1 MASADRPSPPP
12 PPNPRPARADT
23 RTRRAAAVLAA
34 GLLGLLP
41 PARAAAP
48 DAVDFNRDVR
58 PLLSNTCLRCHG
70 PDVKGNPSGLRL
82 DQPQFALAPHR
93 GESGREV
100 TAWIPGKP
108 AASEAWRR
116 ITSTDPAEVM
126 PPPEALHQ
134 LSAADKATLRRWIE
148 QGARYATHWAYVP
161 PVRPPLPP
169 PTGDGPPTDHPIDRL
184 LAANLAARG
193 LGFSPPADPRTLLR
207 RLSLDLTG
215 LPPTAAEAEAFAGDP
230 RPAAYREHVERLLA
244 SPRYGER
251 MAVAWLDL
259 VRFADSTGLHGD
271 QLLNNFPYRDYVI
284 GAFNRNLPFDRF
296 TTEQLAGDLLPGATD
311 EQRVASGFNRLNM
324 VTREGGAQTGEYLAK
339 YAADR
344 VRTVSTAWLGSTLAC
359 AECHDHKYD
368 PFTLKDFYA
377 FAAYFADVKQWGVYR
392 HFVYTPEPELA
403 VHTDDYPFPPEIEVE
418 SPYLRAREARLRA
431 ARDAAL
437 DAGGARVLA
446 DPAARGEALAWA
458 TATGEL
464 LRRHPDGWRVLA
476 PAAAEASNDVSA
488 ETLPDGSVRL
498 RNPPAAPADGRKR
511 AETRVELAF
520 DPGGGPV
527 SSLRL
532 EALPDEA
539 HGGRVT
545 RDGRALFEVKLA
557 FALRGPGGGEDRPL
571 EPAEIHALGETETYF
586 NGRRRV
592 SLRPSW
598 RSSRAAA
605 HAPQAVVAQFRTPV
619 RLRDGERLVLTVT
632 NAPPNFH
639 QRDFMGEPGRL
650 RVAVSPLAAPL
661 PGEALAEADRRAL
674 LSPEAAAGRVAR
686 LYHHAVRHYGAPEAA
701 EARREILECNGGRA
715 SSMITVATE
724 PRVTRV
730 LPRGNWQDESGEIV
744 RPAPPRFLAGGS
756 GPEPGAP
763 RATRL
768 DLARWLTA
776 PENPLTARTF
786 VNRLWR
792 QFFGRAL
799 SGAVEDLGLQGE
811 YPSHPELLDWLAV
824 EFRESGWDVKALVRL
839 IVSSRAYRQSSRAE
853 PRLREV
859 DPENRWLARQ
869 SARRLEAEFV
879 RDNAL
884 FAAGLLNGDLGG
896 PSAAAYQPPGHYDQL
911 NFPLREY
918 VAHRDERQY
927 RRGLYLHWQRTFL
940 HPMLANFDAPSR
952 EECTAARA
960 ESTTPQQALTLLNDP
975 TFVEAARALA
985 ERVLPLPADRRLE
998 AAFLHVLARPPEPRE
1013 ADSLRTFL
1021 AAQEAAYRSR
1031 PADAAALSA
1040 VGLRPPPAGADPAEL
1055 AAWTAVA
1062 RALLNLHETIIR
1074 Y

>member
-1 MASADRPSPPP
+1 MATAEPQPSSRESSPG
-12 PPNPRPARADT
+12 PAGQAYL
-23 RTRRAAAVLAA
+23 RRALALAA
-34 GLLGLLP
+34 GLGALLP
-41 PARAAAP
+41 RLTGAAP
-48 DAVDFNRDVR
+48 ERVDFNRDIR

-82 DQPQFALAPHR
+82 DRPEFALAPHR
-93 GESGREV
+93 SDSGRQV
-100 TAWIPGKP
+100 TAWVPGKP

-116 ITSTDPAEVM
+116 IISTDPAEVM
-126 PPPEALHQ
+126 PPPDALHQ
-134 LSAADKATLRRWIE
+134 LSPADKATLRRWIE
-148 QGARYATHWAYVP
+148 QGARYAKHWAYVP

-169 PTGDGPPTDHPIDRL
+169 APGGGSPADHPIDRF

-193 LGFSPPADPRTLLR
+193 LGYSPPTDPRTLLR

-215 LPPTAAEAEAFAGDP
+215 LPPTPPEADAFAGDT
-230 RPAAYREHVERLLA
+230 RPGAYREHVERLLA
-244 SPRYGER
+244 SPHYGER

-344 VRTVSTAWLGSTLAC
+344 VRTVATTWLGSTLAC

-368 PFTLKDFYA
+368 PFTIRDFYA

-403 VHTDDYPFPPEIEVE
+403 VHTDDYPFPPEIEVT
-418 SPYLRAREARLRA
+418 SPYLRAREARLMA

-437 DAGGARVLA
+437 DAGGVRVRA
-446 DPAARGEALAWA
+446 DPAARAGAIAWA
-458 TATGEL
+458 TAAGEL
-464 LRRHPDGWRVLA
+464 LRRHPDGWRVLH
-476 PAAAEASNDVSA
+476 PVAAEASNGVAA
-488 ETLPDGSVRL
+488 EPLADGSLRL
-498 RNPPAAPADGRKR
+498 RNPASAPAADGRKR
-511 AETRVELAF
+511 AETRVELVF
-520 DPGGGPV
+520 EPGAGPV

-545 RDGRALFEVKLA
+545 RDGRALFEVKLTLA
-557 FALRGPGGGEDRPL
+557 ARAAGNGGDAPL
-571 EPAEIHALGETETYF
+571 EPAEIYALGETESYF

-592 SLRPSW
+592 SLRPGW
-598 RSSRAAA
+598 RSSSAAA
-605 HAPQAVVAQFRTPV
+605 RAPQAVVVQFREPL
-619 RLRDGERLVLTVT
+619 RLRDGARLVLTVT
-632 NAPPNFH
+632 TAPPNFH

-661 PGEALAEADRRAL
+661 PGETLAELDRQAL
-674 LSPEAAAGRVAR
+674 SRPEDAEVRVAR
-686 LYHHAVRHYGAPEAA
+686 LYHHATRHFGTAEAA
-701 EARREILECNGGRA
+701 EELREILECNGGRA
-715 SSMITVATE
+715 ASMITVATE
-724 PRVTRV
+724 PRTTRV
-730 LPRGNWQDESGEIV
+730 LARGNWQDESGEIV
-744 RPAPPRFLAGGS
+744 RPAPPRFLAGGAEANS
-756 GPEPGAP
+756 GAP

-768 DLARWLTA
+768 DLARWLMA
-776 PENPLTARTF
+776 PENPLTARAF

-824 EFRESGWDVKALVRL
+824 EFRESGWDVKGLVRI
-839 IVSSRAYRQSSRAE
+839 IVTSRAYQQSSRAE
-853 PRLREV
+853 PRLREL

-884 FAAGLLNGDLGG
+884 FAAGLLNGELGG
-896 PSAAAYQPPGHYDQL
+896 PSAAPYQPPGHYDQL
-911 NFPLREY
+911 NFPLRDY

-927 RRGLYLHWQRTFL
+927 RRGLYMHWQRTFL

-952 EECTAARA
+952 EECTAARPD
-960 ESTTPQQALTLLNDP
+960 STTPQQALTLLNDP

-985 ERVLPLPADRRLE
+985 ERVLALPADGRLE
-998 AAFLHVLARPPEPRE
+998 AAFLRVLARPPEPRE
-1013 ADSLRTFL
+1013 AESLRAFL
-1021 AAQEAAYRSR
+1021 AAQEAAYRER
-1031 PADAAALSA
+1031 PGDAGALVA
-1040 VGLRPPPAGADPAEL
+1040 VGLRPPSHGADPVTL

-1062 RALLNLHETIIR
+1062 RVLLNLNETIVR

>member
-1 MASADRPSPPP
+1 
-12 PPNPRPARADT
+12 
-23 RTRRAAAVLAA
+23 
-34 GLLGLLP
+34 
-41 PARAAAP
+41 
-48 DAVDFNRDVR
+48 VDFNRDVR

-70 PDVKGNPSGLRL
+70 PDAKGNPSGLRL
-82 DQPQFALAPHR
+82 DRPEFARAPHQ
-93 GESGREV
+93 GESGRRI
-100 TAWIPGKP
+100 TAWVPGKP

-116 ITSTDPAEVM
+116 IVSTDPAEMM
-126 PPPEALHQ
+126 PPPDALHQ
-134 LSAADKATLRRWIE
+134 LSPAEKATLRRWIE

-161 PVRPPLPP
+161 PARPPLPAAA
-169 PTGDGPPTDHPIDRL
+169 GGGPPTDHPIDRF

-193 LGFSPPADPRTLLR
+193 LRFSPPADPRTLLR

-215 LPPTAAEAEAFAGDP
+215 LPPTPAEAEALAADP
-230 RPAAYREHVERLLA
+230 HPTAYRAHVERLLA

-344 VRTVSTAWLGSTLAC
+344 VRTVATTWLGSTLAC

-368 PFTLKDFYA
+368 PFTIRDFYA

-403 VHTDDYPFPPEIEVE
+403 VHTDDYPFPPEIEVA
-418 SPYLRAREARLRA
+418 SPYLQAREARLRA
-431 ARDAAL
+431 ALDAAL
-437 DAGGARVLA
+437 DAGGAGVLA
-446 DPAARGEALAWA
+446 DPVARGEALAWA
-458 TATGEL
+458 NAAGDL

-476 PAAAEASNDVSA
+476 PAAAEATNDVAA
-488 ETLPDGSVRL
+488 EPLPDGSLRL
-498 RNPPAAPADGRKR
+498 RNPASAPEPGRKR
-511 AETRVELAF
+511 AETRVTLAF
-520 DPGGGPV
+520 EPGGAPV

-557 FALRGPGGGEDRPL
+557 LSIRGPGNGPERPI
-571 EPAEIHALGETETYF
+571 ESAEIHALGETESYF

-592 SLRPSW
+592 SLRPGW
-598 RSSRAAA
+598 RSSSAAA
-605 HAPQAVVAQFRTPV
+605 RAPQAVVVQFREPL
-619 RLRDGERLVLTVT
+619 RLGDGERLVLTVT

-674 LSPEAAAGRVAR
+674 LHPEGAVGRMAR
-686 LYHHAVRHYGAPEAA
+686 LYHHSTRHFGAPEAA
-701 EARREILECNGGRA
+701 EALREILECNGGRA
-715 SSMITVATE
+715 SAMITVATA
-724 PRVTRV
+724 PRTTRV

-744 RPAPPRFLAGGS
+744 RPAPPRFLAGG
-756 GPEPGAP
+756 GREPPEAP

-776 PENPLTARTF
+776 PENPLTARAF

-792 QFFGRAL
+792 QFFGRGL
-799 SGAVEDLGLQGE
+799 SGTVEDLGLQGE

-839 IVSSRAYRQSSRAE
+839 IVTSRAYQQSSRAE
-853 PRLREV
+853 PGLREA
-859 DPENRWLARQ
+859 DPDNRWLARQ

-879 RDNAL
+879 RDHAL
-884 FAAGLLNGDLGG
+884 FAAGLLDGDVGG
-896 PSAAAYQPPGHYDQL
+896 PSAAPYQPPGHYDQL
-911 NFPLREY
+911 NFPLRDY
-918 VAHRDERQY
+918 IAHRDERQY
-927 RRGLYLHWQRTFL
+927 RRGLYMHWQRTFL

-960 ESTTPQQALTLLNDP
+960 DSSTPQQALTLLNDP

-985 ERVLPLPADRRLE
+985 ARVLPLPADRRLE

-1013 ADSLRTFL
+1013 AESLRGFL
-1021 AAQEAAYRSR
+1021 AAQEAAYRGR
-1031 PADAAALSA
+1031 PADAAALAA
-1040 VGLRPPPAGADPAEL
+1040 VGLRSPPAGADPAEL

-1062 RALLNLHETIIR
+1062 RVLLNLNETIVR